1 MFFSKEEMSVAE
13 DLAWKMLDEWNH
25 AYMPNLEEY
34 AYFYYNGTV
43 IMDPWMNEKSQGLLW
58 PDHDSKEIVVDPV
71 SYYGLRTI
79 ENYVVRLFMLR
90 PEWNP
95 NITEKIKRNLTEDG
109 RLKRISTIMPIVTYI
124 AMSEA
129 QADEEG
135 GYVSI
140 EDELPDSKRVY
151 FEMVELPSDLIHV
164 NKNGWEKEIEF
175 HKKDTRKA
183 LSLLYPNGINFNY
196 RKMINRVM
204 GNYIRIIGFGD

>member
-1 MFFSKEEMSVAE
+1 
-13 DLAWKMLDEWNH
+13 
-25 AYMPNLEEY
+25 
-34 AYFYYNGTV
+34 
-43 IMDPWMNEKSQGLLW
+43 
-58 PDHDSKEIVVDPV
+58 
-71 SYYGLRTI
+71 
-79 ENYVVRLFMLR
+79 MLR

-95 NITEKIKRNLTEDG
+95 KITEKIKRNLTEDG

-124 AMSEA
+124 AMSEV

-151 FEMVELPSDLIHV
+151 FEMVELPSDLIYV
-164 NKNGWEKEIEF
+164 NKNEWEKEIEF
-175 HKKDTRKA
+175 HKKDTRKV

-204 GNYIRIIGFGD
+204 GNYIRIVGFGD

>member
-1 MFFSKEEMSVAE
+1 MSVAE
-13 DLAWKMLDEWNH
+13 DLSWKMLDGWNH
-25 AYMPNLEEY
+25 AYMPNLEDY

-43 IMDPWMNEKSQGLLW
+43 IMDTWMNEKSQGLPW
-58 PDHDSKEIVVDPV
+58 PDHESKETVVDPV

-95 NITEKIKRNLTEDG
+95 KITEKIKRNLTEDG

-124 AMSEA
+124 AMSEV

-151 FEMVELPSDLIHV
+151 FEMVELPSDLIYV
-164 NKNGWEKEIEF
+164 NKNEWEKEIEF
-175 HKKDTRKA
+175 HKKDTRKV

-204 GNYIRIIGFGD
+204 GNYIRIVGFGDWFYE